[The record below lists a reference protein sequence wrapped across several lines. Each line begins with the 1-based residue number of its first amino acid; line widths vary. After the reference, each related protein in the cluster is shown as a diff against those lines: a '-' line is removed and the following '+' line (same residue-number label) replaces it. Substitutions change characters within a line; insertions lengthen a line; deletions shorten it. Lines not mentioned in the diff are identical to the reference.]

1 MNKQDNYNAFV
12 ATREAFTSAVIE
24 ASEKAERAAPQP
36 NLNLVVSFLREG
48 MNNSL
53 DSGEAMD
60 ARQRLEA
67 IKKEIA
73 AAQAFLADIDSAL
86 DSQIDSL

>member
-1 MNKQDNYNAFV
+1 MN
-12 ATREAFTSAVIE
+12 
-24 ASEKAERAAPQP
+24 
-36 NLNLVVSFLREG
+36 
-48 MNNSL
+48 
-53 DSGEAMD
+53 

-86 DSQIDSL
+86 DSQIDAL